1 MTARNRK
8 QILISPILRWVF
20 LFDAVGTGLFALM
33 LIFFANI
40 TGKLAGV
47 DAITT
52 IRIIGIGSLFPA
64 FFGFWTSKQKQLPAS
79 LILLFAMICMI

>member
-1 MTARNRK
+1 LKKIIGIIATIAALVLVVLVIYWTFFTSQMPSA
-8 QILISPILRWVF
+8 
-20 LFDAVGTGLFALM
+20 GLFALM

-52 IRIIGIGSLFPA
+52 IRIIGIGLLFPA
-64 FFGFWTSKQKQLPAS
+64 FFGCWISNQNNWLPV
-79 LILLFAMICMI
+79 